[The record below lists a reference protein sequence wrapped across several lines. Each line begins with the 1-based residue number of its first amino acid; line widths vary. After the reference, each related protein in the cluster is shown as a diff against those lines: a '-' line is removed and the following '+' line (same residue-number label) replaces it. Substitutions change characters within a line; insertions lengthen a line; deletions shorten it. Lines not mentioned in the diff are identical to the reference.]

1 MGQLNTIVPEK
12 EPERQY
18 YFIELLKDEIK
29 KKAEKKGGST
39 RGVRKSVG
47 IGSFSGGIG

>member
-29 KKAEKKGGST
+29 KKSRKK
-39 RGVRKSVG
+39 RRKPYLSHPDFRMPDECKG
-47 IGSFSGGIG
+47 F

>member
-18 YFIELLKDEIK
+18 YFIELLKNEIK
-29 KKAEKKGGST
+29 KKAEKKGLSHPDFRMPDECKG
-39 RGVRKSVG
+39 
-47 IGSFSGGIG
+47 F

>member
-29 KKAEKKGGST
+29 KKAKKKAEALPITS
-39 RGVRKSVG
+39 RLSDAR
-47 IGSFSGGIG
+47 